1 MLTGSLRTNGFF
13 ASEGRIREMMMSV
26 DPVNHQLRVI
36 DGQRRFNPVP
46 YNSQYFGHK
55 LHIDLNEK
63 LVDFGSVLVGAID
76 GYSGLLVSCFSI
88 PIKNCVDVFD
98 MYR

>member
-13 ASEGRIREMMMSV
+13 ASEGRIREMMSV

-46 YNSQYFGHK
+46 
-55 LHIDLNEK
+55 
-63 LVDFGSVLVGAID
+63 
-76 GYSGLLVSCFSI
+76 
-88 PIKNCVDVFD
+88 
-98 MYR
+98 

>member
-1 MLTGSLRTNGFF
+1 MLQGSLRSNGVF
-13 ASEGRIREMMMSV
+13 ASERRIREMMMSL
-26 DPVNHQLRVI
+26 DPINHQLRVV

-46 YNSQYFGHK
+46 YNAQYFGHK

-76 GYSGLLVSCFSI
+76 GYSGLLVCCFSI
-88 PIKNCVDVFD
+88 PVKNCIDV
-98 MYR
+98 YALNR